1 MLEPPQHN
9 PMQAIHMPHTSPI
22 QAPYRPLKGEHRTG
36 KACVGGRLAGHL
48 VHILSPLVGHYT
60 HDTHAL
66 SSKGP
71 PASPKPQRPT
81 APNPP
86 FQNTLVHPTTTTPP
100 HHHNPAAP
108 TTDIPPPT
116 PRVNLAGQGQK
127 GGRPCR
133 CRCSAS
139 KVGPRRPH
147 GSLYSASPARDA
159 RRSQAAKPAGQR
171 RGEKRGPNIAVAG

>member
-1 MLEPPQHN
+1 MSHLARSLSSVNGSVSSPLHLETGSCNLRQGAGAASA
-9 PMQAIHMPHTSPI
+9 QPHRGHT
-22 QAPYRPLKGEHRTG
+22 QAPHGPHADPIGAPCRPLKGQHQTG
-36 KACVGGRLAGHL
+36 TACVGGPLAGRPL
-48 VHILSPLVGHYT
+48 HILSPLVGHYT

-71 PASPKPQRPT
+71 PASPKPHRPT

-100 HHHNPAAP
+100 NHRHTAAP
-108 TTDIPPPT
+108 TTDIPPQQPGM
-116 PRVNLAGQGQK
+116 NHAGQGEK

-139 KVGPRRPH
+139 KAGP
-147 GSLYSASPARDA
+147 
-159 RRSQAAKPAGQR
+159 
-171 RGEKRGPNIAVAG
+171 